1 MDHINKKGLH
11 KMKII
16 LTLTTMFCLLF
27 TSVYL
32 VELAAQ
38 EHAEEPPIHQNGE
51 HIETCTQNLLAIGKA
66 IQAYH
71 KEHGKYPK
79 WLTDLHPK
87 YLTDKKL
94 LVCPAGCSSYD
105 WR

>member
-1 MDHINKKGLH
+1 
-11 KMKII
+11 MKII

-51 HIETCTQNLLAIGKA
+51 HIEPVLKSYLQLVRRFRLIIKNTVNIRNGFQIFTQN
-66 IQAYH
+66 
-71 KEHGKYPK
+71 
-79 WLTDLHPK
+79 T
-87 YLTDKKL
+87 
-94 LVCPAGCSSYD
+94 
-105 WR
+105 